1 MKSLRKTSLFIMPD
15 GSSFIPITNKSNQN
29 KTPQIQT
36 TASTITTQSSY
47 LAMEKLITDFNS
59 KINTFLSRPK
69 FYDSIRESK
78 INRYTPLLYLKHK
91 PRNENK
97 KSDLNKHCV
106 TEPPYKTY
114 LTLMRSELKKN
125 KMPHII
131 NNEKSE
137 SSNTHIV
144 SFDFSKQ
151 LPRKPLFTKNNVKY
165 KRFMNTFS
173 DFEDKKHKKKLYIDI
188 EEDQKRMEILFAKSK
203 SHICEKIQIEN
214 DQRYKGMIKKD
225 EKLKE
230 EIRKNF
236 KVY

>member
-15 GSSFIPITNKSNQN
+15 GSSFIPFTNKSRQN
-29 KTPQIQT
+29 NTKQVTKAT
-36 TASTITTQSSY
+36 STMPTQSAY
-47 LAMEKLITDFNS
+47 LAMEKLITDFNR

-69 FYDSIRESK
+69 FYGSIRESK

-91 PRNENK
+91 PRQENK
-97 KSDLNKHCV
+97 KSQTNNRCL

-114 LTLMRSELKKN
+114 LNLMRSELKKN
-125 KMPHII
+125 KIPHIT
-131 NNEKSE
+131 NKEKSE
-137 SSNTHIV
+137 PTTSYII

-151 LPRKPLFTKNNVKY
+151 LPRKSLFTKSSLGSKQFVGKL
-165 KRFMNTFS
+165 S
-173 DFEDKKHKKKLYIDI
+173 DYWEKKEKPKLYIDI
-188 EEDQKRMEILFAKSK
+188 DEDQKKIEFLFAKSK

-214 DQRYKGMIKKD
+214 DQRYNAIIEKD

-236 KVY
+236 RVY